1 MDASEKIESY
11 FQEEHIYKKEIGLLR
26 EIVLKSELEETF
38 KWSFPTYTAEN
49 KNVLAICKFK
59 QHFGIWFFNGVFLS
73 DPKNV
78 LQNAQEGKTKAMRQ
92 WKFTSI
98 EEIYEMTISA
108 YIQEAIENQRKGM
121 QLISKK
127 TKPKS
132 APLSQL
138 LKEELKNDVDLN
150 QAFLALSPYKQKEYS
165 EYISTAKQDKTKIS
179 RLEKIKPMILSGKG
193 LNDKYK

>member
-1 MDASEKIESY
+1 MGTSEKIEPY

-38 KWSFPTYTAEN
+38 KWSFPTYTLKN
-49 KNVLAICKFK
+49 NNVLAICKFK

-132 APLSQL
+132 APLSEL
-138 LKEELKNDVDLN
+138 LKEELINDVDLN

-165 EYISTAKQDKTKIS
+165 EYINTAKQDKTKIS

>member
-1 MDASEKIESY
+1 MDTSEKIESY
-11 FQEEHIYKKEIGLLR
+11 FQEEHNYKKEIGLLR
-26 EIVLKSELEETF
+26 ELVLKTELEETF
-38 KWSFPTYTAEN
+38 KWSFPTYTLKN

-59 QHFGIWFFNGVFLS
+59 QHFCIWFFNGVFLS
-73 DPKNV
+73 DPKNI

-98 EEIYEMTISA
+98 QEIDEMAVSV
-108 YIQEAIENQRKGM
+108 YIQEAIENQRKGL
-121 QLISKK
+121 QLVSKK

-132 APLSQL
+132 APLSEL
-138 LKEELKNDVDLN
+138 LKQELKKDVDLN

-165 EYISTAKQDKTKIS
+165 EYISMAKQDKTKIS

-193 LNDKYK
+193 LNDKYR

>member
-1 MDASEKIESY
+1 MDTSEKIESY
-11 FQEEHIYKKEIGLLR
+11 FQEEHNYKKEIGLLR
-26 EIVLKSELEETF
+26 ELVLKTELEETF
-38 KWSFPTYTAEN
+38 KWSFPTYTLKN

-59 QHFGIWFFNGVFLS
+59 QHFCIWFFNGVFLS
-73 DPKNV
+73 DPKNL

-92 WKFTSI
+92 WKFTSMQ
-98 EEIYEMTISA
+98 EIDEMTVSA
-108 YIQEAIENQRKGM
+108 YIHEAIENQRKGL
-121 QLISKK
+121 QLVSKK

-132 APLSQL
+132 APLSEL

-165 EYISTAKQDKTKIS
+165 EYISMAKQDKTKIS

-193 LNDKYK
+193 LNDKYR

>member
-1 MDASEKIESY
+1 MDTSEKLESY
-11 FQEEHIYKKEIGLLR
+11 FEEEHIYKKEIGLLR
-26 EIVLKSELEETF
+26 EIILKTELEETF
-38 KWSFPTYTAEN
+38 KWSFPTYTLKN

-59 QHFGIWFFNGVFLS
+59 QHFCIWFFNGVFLS
-73 DPKNV
+73 DPKNL

-98 EEIYEMTISA
+98 QEIDEMAVTA

-121 QLISKK
+121 QLASKK

-132 APLSQL
+132 APLSEL

-165 EYISTAKQDKTKIS
+165 EYISKAKQDKTKIS

-193 LNDKYK
+193 LNDKYR